1 LAAKNVRVV
10 LRLKEDHLTRKTGR
24 VLRIRAKGK
33 IHFFCA
39 RIPPA
44 LAGGGIASSFLDIRS
59 YRVYT
64 VFVKMRQRFRFYPT
78 PAQASRLAQVFGS
91 CRWAYNT
98 MLRIRTDAYA
108 KGERINYVRSSAI
121 FTELRHATE
130 TKWLEEVSSVPT
142 QQSLRHLQVAFQS
155 FFDKR
160 GKYPSFKK
168 KRGKQ
173 AAEYTVSGFKYK
185 DGNLS
190 VSQLGKLDVRWSRK
204 FASSPTTVTITKS
217 PAGRYYVTLVLDEVV
232 EHLPKANAE
241 VGIDLGI
248 NRLATL
254 STGERIPNP
263 QHLKSKLKK
272 LARLQRIMSRR
283 KKGSG
288 RKERARI
295 AVAKMQEYIA
305 DSRNDYLNKVTT
317 DLVRR
322 FDLIA
327 TEDLNVRGM
336 VKNHRL
342 ARSIS
347 DASFGYF
354 VRMLEYKCEWYGK
367 ELVKI
372 DRFFPSSKR
381 CFDCGHIVE
390 SLSLSIR
397 EWTCPKCGVIHDR
410 DENAAHN
417 ILAVGQT
424 VSAQG
429 GRVRRKETSVS
440 KRGVRRTVNQL
451 EHV

>member
-1 LAAKNVRVV
+1 MLAR
-10 LRLKEDHLTRKTGR
+10 
-24 VLRIRAKGK
+24 
-33 IHFFCA
+33 
-39 RIPPA
+39 
-44 LAGGGIASSFLDIRS
+44 
-59 YRVYT
+59 
-64 VFVKMRQRFRFYPT
+64 
-78 PAQASRLAQVFGS
+78 VFGS
-91 CRWAYNT
+91 CRWTYNT

-108 KGERINYVRSSAI
+108 NGEKINYVQSSSI
-121 FTELRHATE
+121 FTKLRHAHE
-130 TKWLEEVSSVPT
+130 TKWLEEVSCVPT

-185 DGNLS
+185 DGILS
-190 VSQLGKLDVRWSRK
+190 VAQLGNLDVRWSRK

-232 EHLPKANAE
+232 EHLPKTNAS

-288 RKERARI
+288 RRDRARI
-295 AVAKMQEYIA
+295 AVAKLQESIA
-305 DSRNDYLNKVTT
+305 DSRNDYLNKFTT

-322 FDLIA
+322 FDFIA

-336 VKNHRL
+336 VKNHCL

-347 DASFGYF
+347 DASFGSF

-367 ELVKI
+367 TLVKI

-381 CFDCGHIVE
+381 CFDCGHVIE
-390 SLSLSIR
+390 SLPLSIR
-397 EWTCPKCGVIHDR
+397 EWTCPECGVIHDR

-424 VSAQG
+424 VAAQG
-429 GRVRRKETSVS
+429 ENRRPKRASARKGVS
-440 KRGVRRTVNQL
+440 RRTVNHL
-451 EHV
+451 EHI

>member
-1 LAAKNVRVV
+1 MLAR
-10 LRLKEDHLTRKTGR
+10 
-24 VLRIRAKGK
+24 
-33 IHFFCA
+33 
-39 RIPPA
+39 
-44 LAGGGIASSFLDIRS
+44 
-59 YRVYT
+59 
-64 VFVKMRQRFRFYPT
+64 
-78 PAQASRLAQVFGS
+78 VFGS

-98 MLRIRTDAYA
+98 MLKIRTDAYA
-108 KGERINYVRSSAI
+108 NGEKINYVQSSAI
-121 FTELRHATE
+121 FTKLRHSDE
-130 TKWLEEVSSVPT
+130 TKWLEEVSCVPT
-142 QQSLRHLQVAFQS
+142 QQSLRHLQSAFQS

-185 DGNLS
+185 YGILS
-190 VSQLGKLDVRWSRK
+190 VAQLGNLDVRWSRK

-232 EHLPKANAE
+232 EHLPKTNAS

-288 RKERARI
+288 RRDRARI
-295 AVAKMQEYIA
+295 AVAKLQESIA

-322 FDLIA
+322 FDFIA

-336 VKNHRL
+336 VKNHCL

-367 ELVKI
+367 TLVKI

-381 CFDCGHIVE
+381 CFDCGHVIE
-390 SLSLSIR
+390 SLPLSIR
-397 EWTCPKCGVIHDR
+397 EWTCPECGVIHDR
-410 DENAAHN
+410 DENAAMN
-417 ILAVGQT
+417 IKMMALHPQNFI
-424 VSAQG
+424 
-429 GRVRRKETSVS
+429 GRDTPEFTLGEIAIRRSLIQESPC
-440 KRGVRRTVNQL
+440 L
-451 EHV
+451 

>member
-1 LAAKNVRVV
+1 
-10 LRLKEDHLTRKTGR
+10 
-24 VLRIRAKGK
+24 
-33 IHFFCA
+33 
-39 RIPPA
+39 
-44 LAGGGIASSFLDIRS
+44 
-59 YRVYT
+59 
-64 VFVKMRQRFRFYPT
+64 
-78 PAQASRLAQVFGS
+78 
-91 CRWAYNT
+91 
-98 MLRIRTDAYA
+98 
-108 KGERINYVRSSAI
+108 
-121 FTELRHATE
+121 
-130 TKWLEEVSSVPT
+130 
-142 QQSLRHLQVAFQS
+142 
-155 FFDKR
+155 
-160 GKYPSFKK
+160 
-168 KRGKQ
+168 
-173 AAEYTVSGFKYK
+173 
-185 DGNLS
+185 
-190 VSQLGKLDVRWSRK
+190 
-204 FASSPTTVTITKS
+204 
-217 PAGRYYVTLVLDEVV
+217 
-232 EHLPKANAE
+232 
-241 VGIDLGI
+241 
-248 NRLATL
+248 
-254 STGERIPNP
+254 
-263 QHLKSKLKK
+263 
-272 LARLQRIMSRR
+272 
-283 KKGSG
+283 
-288 RKERARI
+288 
-295 AVAKMQEYIA
+295 MQEYIA

-440 KRGVRRTVNQL
+440 KRCVRRTVNQL